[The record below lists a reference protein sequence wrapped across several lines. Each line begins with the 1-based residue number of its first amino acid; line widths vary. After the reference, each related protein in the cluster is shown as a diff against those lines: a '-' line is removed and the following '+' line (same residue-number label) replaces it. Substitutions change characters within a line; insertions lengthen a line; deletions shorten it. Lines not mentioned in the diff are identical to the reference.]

1 VSTRDRADVH
11 TVQGVG
17 LAIIIAEDNRVAA
30 KLLEMQLAAM
40 GFAHTTVAS
49 GSEVLETLQSR
60 TDVELL
66 ITDLL
71 MPGMSGLDLIRA
83 IRREPRWCRLPI
95 IVATAT
101 VDLQNARQVA
111 SLCVNHY
118 LVKPVHRAQLEST
131 VRAALAER
139 AVSLISQAE
148 VMQRLSVDESGYQVL
163 LDSFLSIVDDALE
176 QLQGV
181 PVADALPPDLPLGE
195 LEEAAAMLNI
205 TPLQALV
212 GRLAKRDGGQGH
224 APDEHDRLSTL
235 LHMVAGSLRTSGD
248 GVSRSASQPS

>member
-1 VSTRDRADVH
+1 V
-11 TVQGVG
+11 
-17 LAIIIAEDNRVAA
+17 AIIVAEDNRVAA

-40 GFAHTTVAS
+40 GFAYTTVAS
-49 GSEVLETLQSR
+49 GPEVLETLQAR
-60 TDVELL
+60 ADVELL

-95 IVATAT
+95 IVATAN

-139 AVSLISQAE
+139 DVALVSQAD
-148 VMQRLSVDESGYQVL
+148 VMQRLSVDEAGYRLL
-163 LDSFLSIVDDALE
+163 LDSFLSIVDDALAR
-176 QLQGV
+176 LQET
-181 PVADALPPDLPLGE
+181 PQADPLPADLPLGE

-205 TPLQALV
+205 TPLQSLV
-212 GRLAKRDGGQGH
+212 GRLVKSDAGRKSGAH
-224 APDEHDRLSTL
+224 EHDRLSTL
-235 LHMVAGSLRTSGD
+235 LHMVAGSLRTGSTA
-248 GVSRSASQPS
+248 SRSSTPG

>member
-1 VSTRDRADVH
+1 
-11 TVQGVG
+11 

-40 GFAHTTVAS
+40 GFTHTTVAS
-49 GSEVLETLQSR
+49 GPEVLETLQAR
-60 TDVELL
+60 ADVELL

-83 IRREPRWCRLPI
+83 IRHEPRWCRLPI
-95 IVATAT
+95 VVATAA
-101 VDLQNARQVA
+101 VDVQNARQVA
-111 SLCVNHY
+111 SLWVNHY

-139 AVSLISQAE
+139 AVALVSQTE

-176 QLQGV
+176 RLQGMAK
-181 PVADALPPDLPLGE
+181 ADALPPDLPLGE
-195 LEEAAAMLNI
+195 LEEAASMLNI
-205 TPLQALV
+205 TPLQSLV
-212 GRLAKRDGGQGH
+212 GRLAKPEQGRGH
-224 APDEHDRLSTL
+224 AAHDHDRLSTL
-235 LHMVAGSLRTSGD
+235 LHMVAGSLRTSSD
-248 GVSRSASQPS
+248 AASRSSSQPS